1 MKILAVD
8 SASKC
13 ASACVMD
20 DGNIVSEFFLNNK
33 LTHSQTL
40 MPMIKKALD
49 VSETNVNDIDLFAV
63 STGPGSFTG
72 VRIGVSTIKGLA
84 LPENKPC
91 VSVSTLE
98 AMAYNFL
105 HMDCIVCAVMDARC
119 QQVYNA
125 TFEVKNRKIFRLTD
139 DRAISINSLLHEFDN
154 YDKKIFLVGDGA
166 HLCYN
171 SLDEK
176 SEKFELAPELLM
188 YQRASSVALV
198 AMSKFE
204 NADTTDAVSL
214 SPVYLR
220 PCQAQRE
227 LENRSVKK

>member
-1 MKILAVD
+1 MKILAID

-13 ASACVMD
+13 ASVCVMD
-20 DGNIVSEFFLNNK
+20 NGNIISEFFLNNR

-40 MPMIKKALD
+40 MPMIKNVLD
-49 VSETNVNDIDLFAV
+49 VSETNINDIDLFAV

-72 VRIGVSTIKGLA
+72 VRIGVSTVKGMA
-84 LPENKPC
+84 LPWNKPC

-105 HMDCIVCAVMDARC
+105 HIDCIVCATMDARC

-125 TFEVKNRKIFRLTD
+125 MFELKNKKIFRITD
-139 DRAISINSLLHEFDN
+139 DRAISVNSLLHEFDN

-166 HLCYN
+166 YICYN
-171 SLDEK
+171 NLCEK
-176 SEKFELAPELLM
+176 SEKFELASELLM
-188 YQRASSVALV
+188 YQRASSIAIA
-198 AMSKFE
+198 AMNKYESG
-204 NADTTDAVSL
+204 DTTDAISL
-214 SPVYLR
+214 NPAYLR
-220 PCQAQRE
+220 PSQAQRE